1 MDCALFLTEGT
12 INTSLA
18 PAKIQLP
25 FPDTFL
31 VAVLLLFYPALAL
44 PALYFC
50 VASNPLSPA
59 LSSGCFWQQLL
70 RKERARLFL
79 NLFYLLQRLSEN
91 SFTLNG
97 PPPDDPSFRQNELT
111 ASL

>member
-1 MDCALFLTEGT
+1 MDCTLCRTEGA

-31 VAVLLLFYPALAL
+31 VALLLLFYPAPHTL
-44 PALYFC
+44 ALYFC
-50 VASNPLSPA
+50 VASNPLSPV

-70 RKERARLFL
+70 RNERAHLFL
-79 NLFYLLQRLSEN
+79 KLFYSLQRLSEN

-97 PPPDDPSFRQNELT
+97 PPTDDPSFRQNELT

>member
-1 MDCALFLTEGT
+1 MDCALCRTEGA

-18 PAKIQLP
+18 PAKIQLR

-31 VAVLLLFYPALAL
+31 VALLLLFYPAAPT
-44 PALYFC
+44 PALYFY

-70 RKERARLFL
+70 QNERARLFL
-79 NLFYLLQRLSEN
+79 KLFYLLRLSEN

>member
-1 MDCALFLTEGT
+1 MDCALCRTEGA

-31 VAVLLLFYPALAL
+31 VALLLFFSPRS
-44 PALYFC
+44 PNTRLYFC
-50 VASNPLSPA
+50 VASTLPPVSPS

-70 RKERARLFL
+70 RNERARLFL
-79 NLFYLLQRLSEN
+79 KLFYLLQRLSEN

-97 PPPDDPSFRQNELT
+97 PPPDDPFFGRMN
-111 ASL
+111 